1 MRKELEAVSKESSTG
16 NLKELDGKLDVN
28 QVIVLRWGHRPQR
41 DARLTTHVALA
52 ARALG
57 ATGIILSDVRDA
69 KIMESV
75 EKVTR
80 QWGGRFLF
88 EMGTPWKRIVRE
100 WKAKGG
106 LIVHL
111 TAYGENVETS
121 DVMKKIKDSKKDVLI
136 IVGSQKVPGEFFSKD
151 VSDFNVAIGN
161 QPHSECASLAVF
173 LDRFFEGKELS
184 ISLENAKV
192 KIIPQRRGKRITAEK

>member
-1 MRKELEAVSKESSTG
+1 MRKKLEAVSKESSTG
-16 NLKELDGKLDVN
+16 NLKEFDGKLDVN

-57 ATGIILSDVRDA
+57 ATGIILSDIRDA

>member
-1 MRKELEAVSKESSTG
+1 MSKESSTG
-16 NLKELDGKLDVN
+16 NLKELDGKLDVK

-75 EKVTR
+75 ERVTR

-88 EMGTPWKRIVRE
+88 EMGTPWKRIVRD

-111 TAYGENVETS
+111 TAYGENVETRY
-121 DVMKKIKDSKKDVLI
+121 VMNKIRDSKKDVLI

-161 QPHSECASLAVF
+161 QPHSECSSLAVF

-184 ISLENAKV
+184 VSVENAKM
-192 KIIPQRRGKRITAEK
+192 KIIPQRRGKKVTAEK